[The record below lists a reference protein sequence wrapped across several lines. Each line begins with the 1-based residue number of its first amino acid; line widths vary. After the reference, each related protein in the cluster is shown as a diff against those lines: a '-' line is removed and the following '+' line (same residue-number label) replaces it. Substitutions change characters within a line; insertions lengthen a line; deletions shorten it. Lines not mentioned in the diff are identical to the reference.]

1 MTARPQR
8 SALERP
14 TALARFTALA
24 RPTALARLTALVSVV
39 VLAFWT
45 GSFAQGL
52 RITVDATDGPLVL
65 EDRVDAALSAWRD
78 AGLDVD
84 AIDRGVRIRYADAS
98 LLGPDVPVLIATTTD
113 PDFELELLVHPDLF
127 DRYPGAMVYALGV
140 ALGGAPG
147 EGALD
152 PRQQPGDARA
162 PTAEEVAALAAERAA
177 DPADLNR
184 DGVVDFEDLLI
195 LAERFG
201 ERGINLPGDL
211 TGDGVIDQADLEL
224 LRERYTFTPL
234 SPTPPVVPTAPAAP
248 GTLPPVPA
256 PIPAPPPGDAPEG
269 TEPAGVGGTGDE
281 PDAWDDDWDDEWD
294 DEYRDDSN

>member
-1 MTARPQR
+1 MTARGRR
-8 SALERP
+8 STRSRL
-14 TALARFTALA
+14 TALA
-24 RPTALARLTALVSVV
+24 RPTALVWV
-39 VLAFWT
+39 VLLALGT
-45 GSFAQGL
+45 GSIAQAL
-52 RITVDATDGPLVL
+52 RITVDATGGPLVL
-65 EDRVDAALSAWRD
+65 EDRADAALAAWRD

-113 PDFELELLVHPDLF
+113 PDFELELLVHPDLL
-127 DRYPGAMVYALGV
+127 DRYPGALVYALGV

-162 PTAEEVAALAAERAA
+162 PTAEEVAALAEERAA

-184 DGVVDFEDLLI
+184 DGVVDFHDLLI
-195 LAERFG
+195 LTERFG

-211 TGDGVIDQADLEL
+211 DGDGVIDRADIEL

-234 SPTPPVVPTAPAAP
+234 SPTPPVAPTAPAAP
-248 GTLPPVPA
+248 GTLPAVPG
-256 PIPAPPPGDAPEG
+256 PIPAPPPKDAPEG
-269 TEPAGVGGTGDE
+269 MEPGGVPEAAD
-281 PDAWDDDWDDEWD
+281 WDDDWDDE
-294 DEYRDDSN
+294 YRDDD